1 MFIDGFH
8 QPSEGDTSMRGIR
21 LVLLGALVALL
32 PALAIGQPV
41 SAQPEWVGDLRHG
54 GYIIVFRHGATY
66 TDQAKTDPMSNP
78 TKDPMSNPTTGKA
91 AAGERLLNSEGRA
104 QAKSIGEAMHKLAI
118 PVSVVMTSPLQ
129 RAVDTGKLLGFGE
142 VATNPDLAEAG
153 AAVAADENQRRAN
166 ALRKLVAATPS
177 SANLVIV
184 SHKPNITEA
193 FGRDWSDLSEGE
205 ASVFKPDG
213 NGGYKLVVR
222 IKADEWSKLAQA
234 SN

>member
-32 PALAIGQPV
+32 PAVAISQPV

-66 TDQAKTDPMSNP
+66 TDQAKT
-78 TKDPMSNPTTGKA
+78 DPMSNPTTGKA

-142 VATNPDLAEAG
+142 VAANPDLAEAG

-184 SHKPNITEA
+184 SHKPNISEA

-213 NGGYKLVVR
+213 NGSYKLVVR
-222 IKADEWSKLAQA
+222 IKAEEWSKLAAA

>member
-32 PALAIGQPV
+32 PAVAISQPV

-78 TKDPMSNPTTGKA
+78 TTGKA

-104 QAKSIGEAMHKLAI
+104 QAKSIGEARHKLAI

-129 RAVDTGKLLGFGE
+129 RAVDTGTLLGFGE
-142 VATNPDLAEAG
+142 VTTKPELAEAG
-153 AAVAADENQRRAN
+153 SALSAEENKHRAD
-166 ALRKLVAATPS
+166 ALRQLVSQRPPADK
-177 SANLVIV
+177 NLVIV
-184 SHKPNITEA
+184 THKPNLIEA
-193 FGRDWSDLSEGE
+193 FGKDWSGIREGE
-205 ASVFKPDG
+205 ASVFAPDG
-213 NGGYKLVVR
+213 TGYKLVLR
-222 IKADEWSKLAQA
+222 IRAEEWGELPQA
-234 SN
+234 TH

>member
-1 MFIDGFH
+1 MFDRLK
-8 QPSEGDTSMRGIR
+8 ETSMRGIR
-21 LVLLGALVALL
+21 FSLLYALVALL
-32 PALAIGQPV
+32 SAVVSSQPA
-41 SAQPEWVGDLRHG
+41 SAQPEWIGDLRHG
-54 GYIIVFRHGATY
+54 GYVIVFRHGATY

-78 TKDPMSNPTTGKA
+78 NKDPMSNPTSGKA
-91 AAGERLLNSEGRA
+91 AAGERQLNSEGRA

-118 PVSVVMTSPLQ
+118 PVGVVMTSPLQ

-142 VATNPDLAEAG
+142 VSANPDLAEAG
-153 AAVAADENQRRAN
+153 AAVAADENKRRAD
-166 ALRKLVAATPS
+166 ALRKLVAAAPS
-177 SANLVIV
+177 SGNLVIV

-193 FGRDWSDLSEGE
+193 FGKDWSDLSEGE

-222 IKADEWSKLAQA
+222 IKADEWSKLTPA